1 MKLIFLVAA
10 FPLSLFAQ
18 TYTTTSQAPNY
29 TGSKAFVNPVVTKT
43 YNLSSPGYKPAASA
57 SYNNY
62 KYTSTSTIPNGESA
76 YTTSDPNPLGSSTN
90 PGIYKEN
97 GKYGISD
104 MFGHRKTNPVFDR
117 IEAFSWTQRDKYA
130 TGFFMIKAGNK
141 WGLQYSESSTPVI
154 PVEYDQMRKIN
165 DYTVWVKKDG
175 KVGLLDFRTVD
186 NFTAAIP
193 VLYDE
198 IGSINETYLS
208 MIYVKKGD
216 KVGLLDPLYAPILP
230 EEYQDIREFS
240 NGAILLK
247 KNDKY
252 GLTNRAGFIVL
263 PIEYESISALSDN
276 TAWILKDGKW
286 GMVNSL
292 GRVIITPKYDAVY
305 EQAGGL
311 VWYKDRA
318 VVSKGEKKIYINRSG
333 SEIFSDAAGMEAVPQ
348 QIKLMEEHF
357 DGTGG
362 NVWPQMPGIESAIK
376 DGGYEVKSKRNGFYW
391 SNLAF
396 PVGIEF
402 TEGQDWMLEVTMK
415 NLPSS
420 QPFAQGIIIES
431 LTDLSEMAQI
441 IVYTAMAKDKL
452 KTSLSVEYP
461 GMPRYSEYF
470 NVKDIASKVKIIRQ
484 GSKLSYYLNDKLVK
498 KTAYDAVK
506 LKAGKFYFTFIEPY
520 KDGNEGLLQFD
531 DVVFKIL

>member
-1 MKLIFLVAA
+1 
-10 FPLSLFAQ
+10 
-18 TYTTTSQAPNY
+18 
-29 TGSKAFVNPVVTKT
+29 
-43 YNLSSPGYKPAASA
+43 
-57 SYNNY
+57 
-62 KYTSTSTIPNGESA
+62 
-76 YTTSDPNPLGSSTN
+76 
-90 PGIYKEN
+90 
-97 GKYGISD
+97 

-117 IEAFSWTQRDKYA
+117 IETFSWTQRGKYT

-141 WGLQYSESSTPVI
+141 CGLQYSESSTPVI

-175 KVGLLDFRTVD
+175 KVGLLDFRTVG

-198 IGSINETYLS
+198 IGSINETYTS
-208 MIYVKKGD
+208 MIYVRKGD

-252 GLTNRAGFIVL
+252 GLMNRAGFIVL

-276 TAWILKDGKW
+276 TAWILKDDKW
-286 GMVNSL
+286 GMGNSL
-292 GRVIITPKYDAVY
+292 GRVIITSKYDAVY

-318 VVSKGEKKIYINRSG
+318 VVSKGEKTIYINRSG

-376 DGGYEVKSKRNGFYW
+376 DGGCEVKSKRNGFYW

-415 NLPSS
+415 SLSPGEPS
-420 QPFAQGIIIES
+420 AQGIIIKG
-431 LTDLSEMAQI
+431 LTDMSEMARI
-441 IVYTAMAKDKL
+441 IVL
-452 KTSLSVEYP
+452 
-461 GMPRYSEYF
+461 
-470 NVKDIASKVKIIRQ
+470 
-484 GSKLSYYLNDKLVK
+484 
-498 KTAYDAVK
+498 AV
-506 LKAGKFYFTFIEPY
+506 
-520 KDGNEGLLQFD
+520 
-531 DVVFKIL
+531 ILHTDHSN